1 MQYNYAIQLFTK
13 IMPLLIMSLPK
24 KIISSSKA
32 NNSNVDYET
41 FIIKVWVV
49 K

>member
-1 MQYNYAIQLFTK
+1 MK
-13 IMPLLIMSLPK
+13 IMSLPIMSLPK
-24 KIISSSKA
+24 KIIPSSKES
-32 NNSNVDYET
+32 NSNIDYET